1 MLPSSRGWSVLGL
14 FDCSTVRGPLSMSSV
29 HVFCPYWVLHCCTA
43 VQFVPISN
51 LSIAVGIMQASRLHA
66 GCTQALHT
74 SNMLLQNV
82 NDPVWCAQE
91 GCDQHQPCGKEFLTL
106 YNVYAYIG
114 VYILLGCTVHTWMAF
129 LHSSKL
135 NMYWKHWVSIRTHVN
150 LCLLVVADLAK
161 EKFCIKCLKHFHFK
175 SSLTARDKK

>member
-1 MLPSSRGWSVLGL
+1 MWTVQIRKPLLCRTSYIIWNLLCVALEQRTICPRSLWL
-14 FDCSTVRGPLSMSSV
+14 FHRRRTLSMSTV
-29 HVFCPYWVLHCCTA
+29 YIFCPYWVLHCCTA

-106 YNVYAYIG
+106 YNVYTYIG
-114 VYILLGCTVHTWMAF
+114 VYSLLGCTVHTWMAF
-129 LHSSKL
+129 LPSSKL
-135 NMYWKHWVSIRTHVN
+135 NMY
-150 LCLLVVADLAK
+150 
-161 EKFCIKCLKHFHFK
+161 
-175 SSLTARDKK
+175 